1 MEYGEEVV
9 VENETDE
16 EGYSLEVD
24 EESEDLEEPEDQEE
38 PEEQL

>member
-16 EGYSLEVD
+16 EGYSSEVD
-24 EESEDLEEPEDQEE
+24 EESEQEPED
-38 PEEQL
+38 